1 MQFLCNKLTT
11 TKNYEI
17 GIFMA
22 NIEEMLSKLIKTKKE
37 EEDSKPFQ
45 QSLPFIFEIT
55 RAIPNSFVRSALF
68 GMVKKGARKFIDDE
82 EIIAMKQYN
91 IIYKGDA
98 LDQND
103 LEVWDTLIYL
113 AKTLNADDK
122 IQTSI
127 YRILQEIGIPTNSG
141 ANSKAIISRL
151 RRLQRG
157 QLVLSGKTPTN
168 KKLLYV
174 GSLIDNFTYSDDGK
188 LVISFNKTL
197 GNLFTEND
205 YTFID
210 CNIRQLLGENQITRW
225 IFHLYSSHNNP
236 IPLTLEFLKH
246 LARSSMVL
254 TDFRKQIRKSIKE
267 LTIIGWKCY
276 IDNEDRLIVNKPS
289 SKLTIK
295 SDLK

>member
-45 QSLPFIFEIT
+45 QSLPFIFENT

-122 IQTSI
+122 IQAYI
-127 YRILQEIGIPTNSG
+127 EFF
-141 ANSKAIISRL
+141 
-151 RRLQRG
+151 
-157 QLVLSGKTPTN
+157 
-168 KKLLYV
+168 KKLEYLLTV
-174 GSLIDNFTYSDDGK
+174 GLTPK
-188 LVISFNKTL
+188 
-197 GNLFTEND
+197 
-205 YTFID
+205 
-210 CNIRQLLGENQITRW
+210 QL
-225 IFHLYSSHNNP
+225 
-236 IPLTLEFLKH
+236 
-246 LARSSMVL
+246 
-254 TDFRKQIRKSIKE
+254 
-267 LTIIGWKCY
+267 
-276 IDNEDRLIVNKPS
+276 
-289 SKLTIK
+289 
-295 SDLK
+295 